1 MGYSYV
7 YPPLSKNS
15 DHIDSHSGTNAA
27 VFNGDD
33 DEDDDEDAGEEL

>member
-15 DHIDSHSGTNAA
+15 DRLDAHSGFTKHKYKRKYKYKYKYKYK
-27 VFNGDD
+27 
-33 DEDDDEDAGEEL
+33 

>member
-15 DHIDSHSGTNAA
+15 DHLDSHSGTNA
-27 VFNGDD
+27 VYNDDDDD
-33 DEDDDEDAGEEL
+33 DENAGDEL